1 MVAAFCSVILG
12 GSSYSFKRQS
22 CRPYSSNDG
31 AIPTRTNIQCV
42 LHSQWQ
48 HVAFRNVKIQQ
59 NSWSKPNRNFKCT
72 TKDTRLWHM
81 ALNIRKVFWAS
92 WLSVLKLHAIWLTPK
107 LSSSCT
113 RIIWKTSC
121 QFWVGNYNAKWTSA
135 KISFTYHPN
144 DLRRSIYHCP
154 LSVAIT
160 HKQHNYSLF
169 IKHHTQHATLFALH
183 GIWAHQTVRQQCY
196 SRTKMSLNY
205 IMQNYLQ
212 TFCFGFEDEIK
223 KFPTWTNRKNQNM
236 TKAEM

>member
-59 NSWSKPNRNFKCT
+59 NSWSKPNRNFKCSCESCT

-113 RIIWKTSC
+113 QIIWKTSC
-121 QFWVGNYNAKWTSA
+121 QFSAGNYNAKWTSA

-144 DLRRSIYHCP
+144 DLRRSFYHCP

-160 HKQHNYSLF
+160 HKQHNY
-169 IKHHTQHATLFALH
+169 
-183 GIWAHQTVRQQCY
+183 
-196 SRTKMSLNY
+196 
-205 IMQNYLQ
+205 
-212 TFCFGFEDEIK
+212 
-223 KFPTWTNRKNQNM
+223 
-236 TKAEM
+236 